1 MLTKFQQDNASE
13 WVKQLCKRTNGLGR
27 GLQTWHQSITNSAR
41 QINWDVKRE
50 EPVSGP
56 DKTLI
61 QVAHEHVKAKLEK
74 PGAGEVKNQYAKI
87 FWKEYN
93 PKSKKAAY
101 IKKGSDTL
109 GIRMVMAARGG
120 LMALPK
126 YLVKAK
132 VMTNDKCQECKHL
145 RRRGLREPVEGRTH
159 LIMECQAWASI
170 RKDWNTE
177 LEQFFDSKLL
187 KKQYQKVKMMDA
199 EKQALFRLGGELQG
213 AEYIGVNNFRE
224 NVALI
229 ACKFMGNIFRARAKA
244 AAQRARM

>member
-1 MLTKFQQDNASE
+1 MKCA
-13 WVKQLCKRTNGLGR
+13 NGLGR

-41 QINWDVKRE
+41 HINWDVKRE
-50 EPVSGP
+50 EPVSGR

-120 LMALPK
+120 HMALPK

-132 VMTNDKCQECKHL
+132 VMTYDKCQECKHL
-145 RRRGLREPVEGRTH
+145 SRRGHREPVEGRTH
-159 LIMECQAWASI
+159 LIMESQAWASI
-170 RKDWNTE
+170 RKDWNTA
-177 LEQFFDSKLL
+177 LEQFFDIKLL

-199 EKQALFRLGGELQG
+199 EKQALFRLGGGRIHWCE
-213 AEYIGVNNFRE
+213 
-224 NVALI
+224 
-229 ACKFMGNIFRARAKA
+229 
-244 AAQRARM
+244 